1 MQLISFARQGKD
13 GKRRKGNLC
22 VHWSVCVDVSGEGEV
37 SVPLL
42 YVKHIF
48 KTCSKPDGSAST
60 NQRLSH

>member
-1 MQLISFARQGKD
+1 MASGERETSVCTG
-13 GKRRKGNLC
+13 LC
-22 VHWSVCVDVSGEGEV
+22 VLMSVGRVRF